1 MLAYLKE
8 HPNSWRAHYIQGYVL
23 FRMRKVGDS
32 IKELA
37 KSLELNADNPEAHK
51 ILAKDFVVIGKF
63 DYAQTELQ
71 QAVRLKPESA
81 EIHYSLGEIYSA

>member
-1 MLAYLKE
+1 MDGDDLDQIKSFEASIDEDKIDEVEPLVLTYLKE

-37 KSLELNADNPEAHK
+37 KSLELNVDNPEAHK
-51 ILAKDFVVIGKF
+51 ILGRDFVVIG
-63 DYAQTELQ
+63 Q
-71 QAVRLKPESA
+71 V
-81 EIHYSLGEIYSA
+81 